1 MSQENYDDDVS
12 KILSVQKNENE
23 GVAAVD
29 ASNKLQS
36 SESKNDDYEI
46 LCNPQELI
54 QLQKE
59 CQIVSEKLE
68 QAQKCILEKETIN
81 FEQEKRIKQL
91 TEENS
96 LLQEQVKEQQKKFE
110 DEKSNLDI
118 KNAQITGLENEIK
131 MLKSELNDAKQI
143 IEQSQK
149 KCAQQTEKAHHYEE
163 ELNKLK
169 QLIDATNFQIQEQN
183 KLNQSLIRRNNDIV
197 SQQQKK
203 EEELKKKDQ
212 NKLMFSRIE
221 SVNNIFE
228 QVETLKS
235 ELLTYEELFK
245 NLDFP
250 IFWDIL
256 SSRVNEKV
264 DKHNGNK
271 TEFRQSQLKYETKQI
286 CEGLQQALKVHN
298 VNYKFEI

>member
-1 MSQENYDDDVS
+1 MSQDNYDDDVS
-12 KILSVQKNENE
+12 KILSVQKDQNE
-23 GVAAVD
+23 GAA
-29 ASNKLQS
+29 NNQLLN

-59 CQIVSEKLE
+59 CQAVSEKLL
-68 QAQKCILEKETIN
+68 QAQQSIIEKETITI
-81 FEQEKRIKQL
+81 EQEKRIKDL

-96 LLQEQVKEQQKKFE
+96 QLKDQIKEQQKAAS
-110 DEKSNLDI
+110 DEKSNIDL
-118 KNAQITGLENEIK
+118 KNAQIGGLESEIK
-131 MLKSELNDAKQI
+131 TLQSELKNAKQK
-143 IEQSQK
+143 IELSEK
-149 KCAQQTEKAHHYEE
+149 NLALQTEKALHYEE
-163 ELNKLK
+163 ELKKLK
-169 QLIDATNFQIQEQN
+169 QLIDSTNCQIQEQN
-183 KLNQSLIRRNNDIV
+183 KLNQSLMRRNNDII

-203 EEELKKKDQ
+203 EEEQKKKDQ

-250 IFWDIL
+250 TFWDIL

-271 TEFRQSQLKYETKQI
+271 TDFRQSQLKYETQQI
-286 CEGLQQALKVHN
+286 CEGLQQALQAHKIN
-298 VNYKFEI
+298 FKFEI